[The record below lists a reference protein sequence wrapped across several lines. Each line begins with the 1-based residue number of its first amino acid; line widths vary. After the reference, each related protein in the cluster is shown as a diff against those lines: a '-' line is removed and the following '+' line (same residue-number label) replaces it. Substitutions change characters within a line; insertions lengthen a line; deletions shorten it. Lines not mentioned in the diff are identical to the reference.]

1 MKKIIDGRR
10 YDTDTA
16 QKIAEW
22 DCGCARNDFSYVEET
37 LYQKRT
43 GEFFLYGIGGPAS
56 WCAYACPTGG
66 YDGGEKIKPL
76 TEKEA
81 RRWCEDRLDA
91 DMCEAIWGE
100 PEEIATTDS
109 LSEIRA
115 KVGMTQEAF
124 AEWVGIPYRTYQNWE
139 NGMRVPPAWAVK
151 LLAHYVKT
159 AEKPAV
165 R

>member
-1 MKKIIDGRR
+1 MKKIINGRR

-16 QKIAEW
+16 QKVAEW

-76 TEKEA
+76 SEEEA
-81 RRWCEDRLDA
+81 REWCERHLDA
-91 DMCEAIWGE
+91 DDYEAIWGE

-139 NGMRVPPAWAVK
+139 NGTRVPPAWAVK

>member
-1 MKKIIDGRR
+1 MKKIINGKQ
-10 YDTDTA
+10 YNTETA
-16 QKIAEW
+16 KKIAEW
-22 DCGCARNDFSYVEET
+22 DCGKARNDFSYVEET

-76 TEKEA
+76 TEEKA
-81 RRWCEDRLDA
+81 REWCENRLDA
-91 DMCEAIWGE
+91 DDYEKIWGE
-100 PEEIATTDS
+100 PEEIAPTDS

-124 AEWVGIPYRTYQNWE
+124 AKWIGVPLRTYQHWE
-139 NGMRVPPAWAVK
+139 MGDRQPQSWAVK
-151 LLAHYVKT
+151 LIAHYVQT
-159 AEKPAV
+159 AEKPEK
-165 R
+165 

>member
-1 MKKIIDGRR
+1 MKKIINGRR

-22 DCGCARNDFSYVEET
+22 DCGRARNDFSYVEET

-76 TEKEA
+76 TEEEA

-91 DMCEAIWGE
+91 DDYEAILGD
-100 PEEIATTDS
+100 PEEVSVADVIRE
-109 LSEIRA
+109 LRA
-115 KVGMTQEAF
+115 KTGLTQAEF
-124 AEWVGIPYRTYQNWE
+124 AEWCGIPFSTINKWE
-139 NGMRVPPAWAVK
+139 CSAAVPPAWAVK
-151 LLAHYVKT
+151 LLTFYVDHADRNDK
-159 AEKPAV
+159 
-165 R
+165 

>member
-1 MKKIIDGRR
+1 MKKIINGRR

-16 QKIAEW
+16 QKIAEY
-22 DCGCARNDFSYVEET
+22 DDGRGVRDFAHVAET

-56 WCAYACPTGG
+56 WCAHACPTGG
-66 YDGGEKIKPL
+66 YDSGEKIKPL
-76 TEKEA
+76 SEEDA

-91 DMCEAIWGE
+91 DEYETIWGE
-100 PEEIATTDS
+100 PEEITPTDS
-109 LSEIRA
+109 LREMRA

-124 AEWVGIPYRTYQNWE
+124 AAWIGIPYRTYQNWE
-139 NGMRVPPAWAVK
+139 NGTRVPPAWVVG
-151 LLAHYVKT
+151 LIAHYVQT

-165 R
+165 K